1 MFAARLAAAVLCAA
15 VLSPAPVLADD
26 PNDPEM
32 QSKAARARDAE
43 LIRQLNRDMLAQV
56 RERDARYAQGWQD
69 YRDFP
74 ARDAEFKAAMAAY
87 ARSNEAYARDRAT
100 YEARMSA
107 WRKAVELC
115 RAGRTEYCE
124 G

>member
-15 VLSPAPVLADD
+15 MLAPAPVLADD

-32 QSKAARARDAE
+32 QSRAARARDAE
-43 LIRQLNRDMLAQV
+43 RIRQLNRDMLAQV
-56 RERDARYAQGWQD
+56 RERDAQYARGWQD
-69 YRDFP
+69 YREFP

-87 ARSNEAYARDRAT
+87 ARSNEAYARDRAD
-100 YEARMSA
+100 YESRMA
-107 WRKAVELC
+107 QWRKAVEMC
-115 RAGRTEYCE
+115 RTGHYEYCE